1 MMKRKR
7 NATGILVKLRGGGSS
22 DTAGESGVV
31 TAGINVWA
39 LRFLFVCRLL
49 PTLKACVFIIIIMFR
64 KFKLK
69 MRNPLRFSTF
79 IFFVLI
85 S

>member
-7 NATGILVKLRGGGSS
+7 NATGILVKLRGGGS
-22 DTAGESGVV
+22 GVV
-31 TAGINVWA
+31 TAGVNVWA

>member
-7 NATGILVKLRGGGSS
+7 NATGILVKLRGGG
-22 DTAGESGVV
+22 SGVV

-69 MRNPLRFSTF
+69 ILRNPFRFSTF
-79 IFFVLI
+79 IYFVLI
-85 S
+85 SFTSLE